1 MTHPKAKAQARLTP
15 SEEFI
20 QRYSRVERE
29 TDVLGRLIGVHKLK
43 PSQQTKV
50 TEMTP
55 GLDGDADMRV
65 LDEKTGEE
73 KTIKVSRR
81 FNMIMAASVCEIDG
95 VTFPFAK
102 TRGELDAVYD
112 KLDNEGLEAA
122 MIAYARMF
130 PAKED
135 GEEEASDVMDE
146 AKK

>member
-1 MTHPKAKAQARLTP
+1 MTHPKPKAPARLTP

-29 TDVLGRLIGVHKLK
+29 PDALGRLIGVRRLK

-55 GLDGDADMRV
+55 GLDGEVDMRV

-81 FNMIMAASVCEIDG
+81 FNMVMAASVCEIDG
-95 VTFPFAK
+95 IPYPFAK
-102 TRGELDAVYD
+102 TRGELDAIYD
-112 KLDNEGLEAA
+112 RLDNEGIEAA
-122 MIAYARMF
+122 MVAYAKMY

-135 GEEEASDVMDE
+135 AEEAGDTIEE